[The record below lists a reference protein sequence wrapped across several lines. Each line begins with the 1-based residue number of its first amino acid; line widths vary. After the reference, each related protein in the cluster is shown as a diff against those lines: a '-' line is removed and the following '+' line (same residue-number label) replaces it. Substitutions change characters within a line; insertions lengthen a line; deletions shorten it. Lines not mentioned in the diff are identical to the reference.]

1 MFEPV
6 VCESHA
12 KVNLRLEVLAR
23 REDGYHLLQMVNA
36 QVALADRIRF
46 EPADAGI
53 ALTCSRPD
61 LPCDESNLAWRA
73 AAALFEHAGYRGG
86 VGIHIDKRIPVAAG
100 LGGGSGNAAC
110 VLASLNGL
118 LELGV
123 SDRDLAEIGL
133 RLGADVPF
141 FLFGR
146 SAAVRGIGEDVE
158 PFEVAPDIP
167 IALLNPG
174 EGLSTADVYRRAS
187 ATLELPQKPST
198 LPRRISTPDE
208 AAAAMAND
216 LQDAAHALCPATL
229 DLLAHLHGRDAL
241 AAMVSG
247 SGPTVFGVFA
257 THEAARSAVAE
268 LPDDR
273 WFGFATRTI

>member
-23 REDGYHLLQMVNA
+23 RDDGYHLLQMINA
-36 QVALADRIRF
+36 QIALADRIRF
-46 EPADAGI
+46 EPAESGI
-53 ALTCSRPD
+53 ALTCSRSD
-61 LPCDESNLAWRA
+61 LPCDETNLAWRA
-73 AAALFEHAGYRGG
+73 AAALFEHAGYAGG
-86 VGIHIDKRIPVAAG
+86 VRIHIDKRIPVAAG

-118 LELGV
+118 LGLGV
-123 SDRDLAEIGL
+123 SDRDLAAIGL

-141 FLFGR
+141 FLFGKP
-146 SAAVRGIGEDVE
+146 AVVRGIGEDIE
-158 PFEVAPDIP
+158 PFEVAADIP

-174 EGLSTADVYRRAS
+174 VGLSTADVYRRAS
-187 ATLELPQKPST
+187 ATLDLPKKPST
-198 LPRRISTPDE
+198 LPRRLNDAE
-208 AAAAMAND
+208 EVAAEMHND
-216 LQDAAHALCPATL
+216 LEAPARALCPAID
-229 DLLAHLHGRDAL
+229 DLLAHLRDRAAL

-257 THEAARSAVAE
+257 THDAARATVAD
-268 LPDDR
+268 LPDER
-273 WFGFATRTI
+273 WYAIATRTI

>member
-23 REDGYHLLQMVNA
+23 RDDGYHLLQMINA

-46 EPADAGI
+46 EPAESGI
-53 ALTCSRPD
+53 ALSCSRPD
-61 LPCDESNLAWRA
+61 LACDETNLAWRA
-73 AAALFEHAGYRGG
+73 AAALFEQAGYRGG
-86 VGIHIDKRIPVAAG
+86 ARIHIDKRIPVAAG

-123 SDRDLAEIGL
+123 SDRELAEIGL

-146 SAAVRGIGEDVE
+146 SAVVRGIGEDVE
-158 PFEVAPDIP
+158 PFEVAADIP

-174 EGLSTADVYRRAS
+174 V
-187 ATLELPQKPST
+187 
-198 LPRRISTPDE
+198 
-208 AAAAMAND
+208 
-216 LQDAAHALCPATL
+216 
-229 DLLAHLHGRDAL
+229 
-241 AAMVSG
+241 
-247 SGPTVFGVFA
+247 
-257 THEAARSAVAE
+257 
-268 LPDDR
+268 
-273 WFGFATRTI
+273 